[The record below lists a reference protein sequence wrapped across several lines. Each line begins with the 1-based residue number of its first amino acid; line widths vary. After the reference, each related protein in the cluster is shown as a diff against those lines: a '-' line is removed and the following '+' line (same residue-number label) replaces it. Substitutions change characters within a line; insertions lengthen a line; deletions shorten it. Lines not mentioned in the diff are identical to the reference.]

1 MEQVQAVERGN
12 RVLGWVT
19 GARDFLRE
27 AQAELKKVT
36 WPTRKELVDA
46 TKRVII
52 MTLAIG
58 VVLGLLDRA
67 LQWILVDA
75 VAAVTR

>member
-12 RVLGWVT
+12 RVLGWLT
-19 GARDFLRE
+19 GGRDFLRE

-75 VAAVTR
+75 VAAITR